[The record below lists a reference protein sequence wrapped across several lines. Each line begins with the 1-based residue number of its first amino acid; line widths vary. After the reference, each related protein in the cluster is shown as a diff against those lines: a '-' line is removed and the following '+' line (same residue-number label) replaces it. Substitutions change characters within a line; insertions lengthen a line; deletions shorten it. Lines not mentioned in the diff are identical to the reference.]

1 MELKDAFCSDRLN
14 MNFCLN
20 RTFYGIESRME
31 AYIRRGG
38 CVLIVPFMELKV
50 DHDVLVEG
58 VLLVLI
64 VPFME
69 LKDVVVVV
77 LVVVL
82 VVLIVP
88 FMESKVS
95 IDFLKQFL
103 GVS

>member
-1 MELKDAFCSDRLN
+1 MELKEAFCSDRLN

-69 LKDVVVVV
+69 LKDRRQR
-77 LVVVL
+77 LEAIPQRRL
-82 VVLIVP
+82 NRTFYGI
-88 FMESKVS
+88 ES
-95 IDFLKQFL
+95 
-103 GVS
+103 